1 MRILRTGHRG
11 FQEQFAAVVNRG
23 KASFEEVEALVRAI
37 LEGVR
42 TRGDEALMEYTKR
55 FDGVDLSPSQLR
67 VPQEEIEKAS
77 EKLPKED
84 LDALLLAAERI
95 ASFHRRQLVNSW
107 FDSTADGIIL
117 GQMVTPL
124 RRIGVYIPGGEN
136 PYPSTVLMTLI
147 PAKIAGVSELI
158 MVSPI
163 YGGKGIAH
171 VLAAAG
177 IAGATSIFRVGG
189 AQGVAALAYGTESV
203 PKVDKIVG
211 PGNVYVATAKRLV
224 FGEVGID
231 MVAGPSEICILADGH
246 AAPASVAADLLSQGE
261 HDERALLLLI
271 VLSEAYARAV
281 NEEVEMQV
289 KQLRKREVVERS
301 LGGRSA
307 IIIARDVSEAIDLIN
322 EVAPEHLELVVETP
336 WELLGRVRN
345 AGSIF
350 LGPYTPETM
359 GDYLA
364 GTNHVLPTGGT
375 ARFSSPLGVDDYL
388 KKTNI
393 ISFSQEALIKFR
405 EHVLRMAAMEGLDA
419 HGRAV
424 EVRFPGKKKVS
435 MDGQGTD

>member
-1 MRILRTGHRG
+1 MRILRTGDRG

-23 KASFEEVEALVRAI
+23 KEGFETVEGLVRAI

-67 VPQEEIEKAS
+67 VPQEEIERAS

-84 LDALLLAAERI
+84 LDTLKLAAERI

-107 FDSTADGIIL
+107 FDSTADGITL

-124 RRIGVYIPGGEN
+124 RRIGAYIPGGEN

-158 MVSPI
+158 MVSPV
-163 YGGKGIAH
+163 YGGKGITP

-177 IAGATSIFRVGG
+177 IAGATSVFRVGG

-211 PGNVYVATAKRLV
+211 PGNVYVATAKRMV

-231 MVAGPSEICILADGH
+231 MVAGPSEICVLADGH

-271 VLSEAYARAV
+271 VLSEAYARVV
-281 NEEVEMQV
+281 NEEVEIQL

-301 LGGRSA
+301 LGGHGA

-322 EVAPEHLELVVETP
+322 EVAPEHLELIVETP

-345 AGSIF
+345 AGAIF

-375 ARFSSPLGVDDYL
+375 SRFSSPLGVDDYL

-424 EVRFPGKKKVS
+424 EVRFPAKEVS
-435 MDGQGTD
+435 KDGQGAD